1 MASDWL
7 SMGPG
12 RFGTYMCYALLI
24 VSVFVSIMIQ
34 QFMAESV
41 SDWVTGC
48 EGEYKDQCIRNSAVF
63 RFAMAMTI
71 LYGVNGI
78 GTYFYA
84 PFYDNMWWGKFLIY
98 TVMLIGFSFMD
109 SKTFDANG
117 YAWFARSAGFF
128 FIILQQIILLDIAYV
143 WNERW
148 VAFATQD
155 EESGNLYLYGLL
167 FFSAAL
173 YSVAFI
179 GIVMMFIHFDC
190 EDTSV
195 IISLTLVLTIIASF
209 IQIFATDHGS
219 LLTSAIMTAY
229 ATYICFSA
237 ISLYPD
243 DECNP
248 TIGDDSQIVTQVI
261 GTSLVIISLTWTT
274 NSTISKATQ
283 YREADGG
290 RANGDDTSME
300 ARPKRNADTDTTGDG
315 DNANGSFD
323 ALDGSDPDA
332 ESKGYTEKIKGLL
345 VEVSF
350 IFLLISCYYAMVI
363 TNWATEQEDDG
374 SVASPSAGHVA
385 MWLQASAIFI
395 AIALYIWSLVAPSLY
410 PDRDFSGIGM

>member
-1 MASDWL
+1 MASGWL

-12 RFGTYMCYALLI
+12 RFGTYMCYVLLV

-48 EGEYKDQCIRNSAVF
+48 EGDYKEQCIKNSAVF

-71 LYGVNGI
+71 LYGINGI
-78 GTYFYA
+78 GTYFYT
-84 PFYDNMWWGKFLIY
+84 PFYDNMWWGKFLGY
-98 TVMLIGFSFMD
+98 TIMLIGFGFMD

-117 YAWFARSAGFF
+117 YAWFARIAGFF
-128 FIILQQIILLDIAYV
+128 FVILQQIILLDIAYV

-148 VAFATQD
+148 VAFATRD

-173 YSVAFI
+173 YSMAFI
-179 GIVMMFIHFDC
+179 GMVMMFIHFDC
-190 EDTSV
+190 KDTSV

-237 ISLYPD
+237 VSLYPD

-248 TIGDDSQIVTQVI
+248 TIGDDSQVVTQVV
-261 GTSLVIISLTWTT
+261 GTALVIISLTWTT
-274 NSTISKATQ
+274 NSTISKAAH

-290 RANGDDTSME
+290 RTTNE
-300 ARPKRNADTDTTGDG
+300 DTTMNVRSKPNTDPETTSD
-315 DNANGSFD
+315 DNNGSFD
-323 ALDGSDPDA
+323 ALDGGDA
-332 ESKGYTEKIKGLL
+332 DEANKGYTEKIKGLL

-385 MWLQASAIFI
+385 MWLQSSAIFI
-395 AIALYIWSLVAPSLY
+395 AITLYIWSLVAPSLY

>member
-1 MASDWL
+1 
-7 SMGPG
+7 
-12 RFGTYMCYALLI
+12 I
-24 VSVFVSIMIQ
+24 
-34 QFMAESV
+34 
-41 SDWVTGC
+41 
-48 EGEYKDQCIRNSAVF
+48 
-63 RFAMAMTI
+63 
-71 LYGVNGI
+71 
-78 GTYFYA
+78 
-84 PFYDNMWWGKFLIY
+84 
-98 TVMLIGFSFMD
+98 
-109 SKTFDANG
+109 
-117 YAWFARSAGFF
+117 AGFF

-300 ARPKRNADTDTTGDG
+300 TRP
-315 DNANGSFD
+315 
-323 ALDGSDPDA
+323 
-332 ESKGYTEKIKGLL
+332 
-345 VEVSF
+345 
-350 IFLLISCYYAMVI
+350 
-363 TNWATEQEDDG
+363 
-374 SVASPSAGHVA
+374 
-385 MWLQASAIFI
+385 
-395 AIALYIWSLVAPSLY
+395 
-410 PDRDFSGIGM
+410 